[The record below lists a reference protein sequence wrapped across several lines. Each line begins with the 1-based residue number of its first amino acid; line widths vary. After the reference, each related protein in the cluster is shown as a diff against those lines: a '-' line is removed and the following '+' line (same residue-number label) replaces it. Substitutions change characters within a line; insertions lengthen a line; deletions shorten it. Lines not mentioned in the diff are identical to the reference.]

1 MLKALRPDEGVLAP
15 SGKRTTPTLG
25 ALCFCGSLLHV
36 EAINRVS
43 VSLYKFVSEKKHITP
58 SLLVVIEYEK
68 GLYDRSLVYHSGSWN
83 HCLVRSKLCSDVG
96 TVQGTVYGS
105 MRNHCFVSVA

>member
-1 MLKALRPDEGVLAP
+1 VLKALRPDEGVLAP
-15 SGKRTTPTLG
+15 LVKEPLPHSVLYAFADPLRGKPSLG
-25 ALCFCGSLLHV
+25 
-36 EAINRVS
+36 ND
-43 VSLYKFVSEKKHITP
+43 FVSEKKHITP